1 MVRDGTNVHSFIY
14 PRPVRKLDMCNLDLV
29 NYPELKPNYAGDE
42 HDRVCED
49 LGSYEVKSERGD
61 ELREDVAGDALP
73 LRL

>member
-1 MVRDGTNVHSFIY
+1 MVREDTNVSSFIY

-29 NYPELKPNYAGDE
+29 YNPELKPNFAGDE
-42 HDRVCED
+42 HDGVCKD
-49 LGSYEVKSERGD
+49 VGSYEVESERGD